1 MNQKYE
7 KLKNLLQELFQL
19 DQPDLDFGIYR
30 IMHAKSAE
38 VMKFLDEDLLPQ
50 VEAAF
55 AQYKTADK
63 SELEAQYRRAI
74 EQAKELGFSN
84 PEEAPKVK
92 ELKEKLDTVAVDTGA
107 LESEVYDHLYSFF
120 RRYYSEGDFLSKR
133 VYKPGVYAIPYEGEE
148 VKLYWANYDQYY
160 IKTSEYLRDYAFRL
174 RPENTVN
181 PMRVHFKLVD
191 AAEGEHDNVK
201 EVQGKERKFKLALD
215 RPVSIESG
223 ELVIHFTYEPAQEKQ
238 KDLNAATEAAILALD
253 DPAVVTWIE
262 LLGRKYRRADGTES
276 DNTWLRIHLDRYTAR
291 NTFDYFIHKDL
302 KAFLSRELDFYIKNE
317 VMHLDD
323 IESESA
329 PKVEQYL
336 SKIKVIRTIAGKI
349 IDFLAQLED
358 FQKKLW
364 LKKKFVTETSW
375 CVRVGIVPKEFYPE
389 IAANE
394 AQWEEWKAL
403 HGLEGEVFASKG
415 GDLFTSQAVP
425 GTVEFLSAY
434 PTLMIDTCHFSAGFT
449 ARLLDALDDIDEKT
463 DGVLVHS
470 ENFQALNLMQRRYR
484 EKIKCVYIDPPYNTD
499 SGDFLYKDDYQHS
512 TWLSMMNDRLCI
524 VAPILRPDTLAFIH
538 IDEREQTRLDMLIQQ
553 LFGAD
558 NLLGPFVWIARVGKA
573 VTERVLQVK
582 HEYVMC
588 ARVSDKGRLE
598 LVKTDVANC
607 RYKDERGGYDREQLR
622 QWGGQHDR
630 REDRPTLY
638 FPIPTP
644 FGIDVFPRRPD
655 GSDGCWR
662 ASREQVAK
670 MLEAGDLDFVQDS
683 KTAEITVYRKIR
695 EGTVTISAPS
705 NILDNCGTSTTATKE
720 IKGLFFDK
728 TFNTAKPIGLAKR
741 IFQLIPDNLNAAIL
755 DYFAGS
761 GTTGHAVINLN
772 REDGGKRKFILV
784 EMADYFDTV
793 LLPRLKKVTFTPEW
807 KDGKP
812 KRLATTEEAERSPRV
827 FKVIRLESYE
837 DTLNNLELQR
847 TPEQEDALFSTEAQG
862 PGNLKEQYM
871 LNYMLDVESRGSQ
884 SLLNIDAFKDP
895 LSYTLKVK
903 RPGSDESQDTT
914 VDLMETFNW
923 LIGLTVK
930 EMSAPQRFDAS
941 FERDSEGRLRLK
953 DWLRPVQNGRW
964 WIRTVRGILPDDNQE
979 ALIIWR
985 NLPGTPEEDNLIL
998 DEWFKKSD
1006 YSTKE
1011 KLPNYIYVNGT
1022 NNLENIRLPDT
1033 TWKVRLIEEDFMKLM
1048 FEEEERL

>member
-201 EVQGKERKFKLALD
+201 EAQGKERKFKLAVSN
-215 RPVSIESG
+215 PVSLESG

-253 DPAVVTWIE
+253 DPAFITWIE
-262 LLGRKYRRADGTES
+262 LLGRKYRRTDGTES
-276 DNTWLRIHLDRYTAR
+276 DNTWLRVHLDRYTAR

-302 KAFLSRELDFYIKNE
+302 KAFLNRELDFYIKNE
-317 VMHLDD
+317 VMRLDD

-375 CVRVGIVPKEFYPE
+375 CVRIGIIPKEFYPE
-389 IAANE
+389 IAANN

-415 GDLFTSQAVP
+415 SDLFTPHAVP

-434 PTLMIDTCHFSAGFT
+434 PTLMIDTRHFNADFS
-449 ARLLDALDDIDEKT
+449 ARLLDALGDIDEQT

-484 EKIKCVYIDPPYNTD
+484 EKIKCVYIDPPYNTGND
-499 SGDFLYKDDYQHS
+499 DFLYKDNYQHS
-512 TWLSMMNDRLCI
+512 SWLSMVHDRLERARRLMSAEGGLFASI
-524 VAPILRPDTLAFIH
+524 DYNEEVNFKFIL
-538 IDEREQTRLDMLIQQ
+538 E
-553 LFGAD
+553 
-558 NLLGPFVWIARVGKA
+558 
-573 VTERVLQVK
+573 
-582 HEYVMC
+582 
-588 ARVSDKGRLE
+588 
-598 LVKTDVANC
+598 
-607 RYKDERGGYDREQLR
+607 
-622 QWGGQHDR
+622 
-630 REDRPTLY
+630 
-638 FPIPTP
+638 
-644 FGIDVFPRRPD
+644 DVF
-655 GSDGCWR
+655 GSEQYRNTIIPSRVKKSIMEKDRVKSLNWGTGSLLFF
-662 ASREQVAK
+662 ASTAK
-670 MLEAGDLDFVQDS
+670 
-683 KTAEITVYRKIR
+683 T
-695 EGTVTISAPS
+695 TILPP
-705 NILDNCGTSTTATKE
+705 
-720 IKGLFFDK
+720 IKGLDRKSSEKWHAFDAPGIRP
-728 TFNTAKPIGLAKR
+728 TMEYSLFGRKPPVGRHWMYSQENAQRMITNGELRLNQKSGNIQYR
-741 IFQLIPDNLNAAIL
+741 IPNSNQVIL
-755 DYFAGS
+755 DTNWTDIIESSSKWSFLTEKNIDLLVRAFKMMVLQDELLLDFFAGS

-812 KRLATTEEAERSPRV
+812 KRLATTDEAERSPRM

-837 DTLNNLELQR
+837 DTLNNLELRR
-847 TPEQEDALFSTEAQG
+847 TPAQEDALFSNEAQG

-930 EMSAPQRFDAS
+930 EMSAPQHFDAS
-941 FERDSEGRLRLK
+941 FERDSEGRLTLK
-953 DWLRPVQNGRW
+953 DRLHPSQNGRW
-964 WIRTVRGILPDDNQE
+964 WIRTIHGTLPNDNQE
-979 ALIIWR
+979 ALVIWR
-985 NLPGTPEEDNLIL
+985 NLPSSPEEDNVIL
-998 DEWFKKSD
+998 NEWFKKSD
-1006 YSTKE
+1006 CSTKE

-1022 NNLENIRLPDT
+1022 NNLENIRLPDA
-1033 TWKVRLIEEDFMKLM
+1033 TWKVRLIEEDFKKLM
-1048 FEEEERL
+1048 FEMDGGL